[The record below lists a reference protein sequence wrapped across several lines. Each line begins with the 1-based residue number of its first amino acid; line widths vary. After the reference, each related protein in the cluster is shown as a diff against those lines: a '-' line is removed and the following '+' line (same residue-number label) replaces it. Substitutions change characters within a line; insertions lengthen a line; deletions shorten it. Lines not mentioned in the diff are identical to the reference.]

1 MTVYEFNPT
10 EEMML
15 EYKPYLI
22 KMSFSDF
29 KDTVRDLKRIF
40 VNNPL
45 KIIYRPLEYYVDN
58 NYSIDVVYSNLVPF
72 LLMNN
77 LTRIFKF
84 KGYTSNIYKII
95 IVFKLQDGEKDL
107 IDIAEEILTDINR
120 TYSFNENDDIQ
131 PSVDE
136 VDDLVEDLEEIK
148 W

>member
-148 W
+148 

>member
-1 MTVYEFNPT
+1 MAVYEFNPT
-10 EEMML
+10 EEMIL
-15 EYKPYLI
+15 EYKPYLV

-29 KDTVRDLKRIF
+29 KDTVRDLKEIF
-40 VNNPL
+40 VNNSL

-58 NYSIDVVYSNLVPF
+58 NYSTDVVYSNIVPF

-84 KGYTSNIYKII
+84 KGYISNIYKVI

-148 W
+148 